1 MADTQTTIVISYT
14 DKCQSCHLLSL
25 SHGKWGLGV
34 PICSSR
40 QNNTSRQTGA
50 CDIDRYNM
58 AATQRTLHSAMSG
71 IASSS
76 VLYKTKAGAVDIP
89 IYSDGQ
95 HLQFSFDKDLTLRGL
110 GFKSVSE
117 PELAS

>member
-1 MADTQTTIVISYT
+1 MPVEWSGVEQSACDTSR
-14 DKCQSCHLLSL
+14 
-25 SHGKWGLGV
+25 
-34 PICSSR
+34 SR

-95 HLQFSFDKDLTLRGL
+95 HLQFSFDKDLTLRGGRKRQKL
-110 GFKSVSE
+110 QLKLKQALSGRL
-117 PELAS
+117 LAGDGVKQDK